1 MTLRIVVLPPFD
13 REFFGGADRLS
24 IDAAS
29 IYDLIDQ
36 LDALAPGFADQAPAR
51 AVTIIAP
58 ACARARALR
67 AGPAALWTAA
77 QVWTGGAVDGGSGAG
92 QAAQVLGRARCR
104 AYSA

>member
-1 MTLRIVVLPPFD
+1 VTLRIVVLPPFD

-51 AVTIIAP
+51 AAFAIDGVFTSD
-58 ACARARALR
+58 
-67 AGPAALWTAA
+67 WTALLA
-77 QVWTGGAVDGGSGAG
+77 DAGEVVVLPRVGGG
-92 QAAQVLGRARCR
+92 
-104 AYSA
+104 